1 MKNLPVLMAL
11 IVSVNFCYAQDYRA
25 QFVESLQADD
35 TLKQWEILTT
45 WQKADPKSPELYT
58 SYFNYYF
65 QKSKQELIALTEEE
79 PSGESMSFQDSTGQ
93 TVGFFGNQTTFN
105 GPVLQKGLDKIDEG
119 IRLYPNRLDMRFG
132 KIYVLGQL
140 EDWDNFTQEIVKA
153 IQYSKQNKNAWYW
166 TNNEKKENGQE
177 FFLTSLQDYQVQLYE
192 AGRDVLAKYMGTIAN
207 EVLKYYPD
215 HVESMSNLSITYLLT
230 DKPDKAIEIL
240 LKAEKIS
247 PRDPIILGNIA
258 HGYKQ
263 AGDRKKAIEY
273 YRKTIQYADP
283 ETAEQAEQQLK
294 ELER

>member
-1 MKNLPVLMAL
+1 MKNLPVLIAL
-11 IVSVNFCYAQDYRA
+11 IISVNFCYAQDYHA
-25 QFVESLQADD
+25 QFVKSLQADD
-35 TLKQWEILTT
+35 TLKQWEILTA

-65 QKSKQELIALTEEE
+65 QKSKQELIALTGEE
-79 PSGESMSFQDSTGQ
+79 PSGERMSFQDSTGQ

-119 IRLYPNRLDMRFG
+119 IRRYPNRLDMRFG

-177 FFLTSLQDYQVQLYE
+177 FFLTSLQDYQFQLYE
-192 AGRDVLAKYMGTIAN
+192 TGRDVLLKYMGTIAN

-263 AGDRKKAIEY
+263 AGNKKKAIEY
-273 YRKTIQYADP
+273 YKKVIQYADP
-283 ETAEQAEQQLK
+283 ETAEQAKQHLK
-294 ELER
+294 ELEK

>member
-1 MKNLPVLMAL
+1 MAL